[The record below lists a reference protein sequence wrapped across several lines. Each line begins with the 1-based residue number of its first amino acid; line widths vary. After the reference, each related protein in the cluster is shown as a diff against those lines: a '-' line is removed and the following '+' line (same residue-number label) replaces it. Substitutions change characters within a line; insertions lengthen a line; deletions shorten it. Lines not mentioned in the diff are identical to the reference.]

1 MHYSDS
7 NNTRPHMYS
16 FCEFRIYLQI
26 SLFIKYQCIN
36 RGKKGSHLWMLFNWN
51 SRIHFTK
58 EFFVFLGKNKKISFF
73 PFFVEIFKKKKPNTF
88 ILTMY
93 KWFEKNFFAHVRNNA
108 HTMNASYIFFIHLN
122 RIRSNSELLEMEKN
136 TKNRDK

>member
-1 MHYSDS
+1 
-7 NNTRPHMYS
+7 
-16 FCEFRIYLQI
+16 
-26 SLFIKYQCIN
+26 
-36 RGKKGSHLWMLFNWN
+36 
-51 SRIHFTK
+51 
-58 EFFVFLGKNKKISFF
+58 
-73 PFFVEIFKKKKPNTF
+73 
-88 ILTMY
+88 MY